1 MQLVLPNPNFTRLQS
16 QNARLRTKPNFPE
29 TDYPSLQYVPL
40 SRSWGVKAIVLIFLI
55 KLLVFQRNMGE
66 LPDGR
71 GADLSNS
78 TRIAGAVGNSLR
90 NQ

>member
-1 MQLVLPNPNFTRLQS
+1 
-16 QNARLRTKPNFPE
+16 
-29 TDYPSLQYVPL
+29 
-40 SRSWGVKAIVLIFLI
+40 
-55 KLLVFQRNMGE
+55 MGE

-90 NQ
+90 NQQVDGASDPGKKARCGWLNREGQ